1 MSCTA
6 TTTSYGLKKGATS
19 SRQLDLDDP
28 TPNEH
33 LEAFRRS
40 L

>member
-19 SRQLDLDDP
+19 SRQLDLEVSEP
-28 TPNEH
+28 QVWRQEGQQG
-33 LEAFRRS
+33 
-40 L
+40 